1 MSSFPANCD
10 VNALAGKFNPHS
22 VSLMPYICSFSFL
35 WQWQWVRHKDVKKY
49 IYSQLSFPVLELLV
63 RYMPSHAYSTADTP
77 IQPAPHPA
85 STNHTSPSSR
95 FIPIA
100 PSLLPTLSIP
110 PPSPPP
116 SNYFISSS
124 SCCQGIPTHLTPL
137 INANVKESH
146 HKGLKLIK
154 THIPL
159 IPPDF
164 PLFHAVTSYTLCA
177 CINSASLHHIT

>member
-1 MSSFPANCD
+1 MLILLQTLPSSLLHTQRALTIPPP
-10 VNALAGKFNPHS
+10 LAGS
-22 VSLMPYICSFSFL
+22 
-35 WQWQWVRHKDVKKY
+35 
-49 IYSQLSFPVLELLV
+49 
-63 RYMPSHAYSTADTP
+63 
-77 IQPAPHPA
+77 
-85 STNHTSPSSR
+85 SPS
-95 FIPIA
+95 
-100 PSLLPTLSIP
+100 LPLFCQPFLS

-124 SCCQGIPTHLTPL
+124 SCCQGISTHLTPL

-177 CINSASLHHIT
+177 CINSGSLHHIIPNCMGFYFSPEHLQSVQCSRLWLCIRKTPVGVI

>member
-1 MSSFPANCD
+1 MSSFSANCD

-35 WQWQWVRHKDVKKY
+35 WQWQWVRRKDVKKY

-63 RYMPSHAYSTADTP
+63 RCMPSHAYSTADTP

-110 PPSPPP
+110 PFTSSLQLFYLLLLLPRYSHSSHSPDKCKCEGEPS
-116 SNYFISSS
+116 
-124 SCCQGIPTHLTPL
+124 
-137 INANVKESH
+137 
-146 HKGLKLIK
+146 
-154 THIPL
+154 
-159 IPPDF
+159 
-164 PLFHAVTSYTLCA
+164 
-177 CINSASLHHIT
+177 